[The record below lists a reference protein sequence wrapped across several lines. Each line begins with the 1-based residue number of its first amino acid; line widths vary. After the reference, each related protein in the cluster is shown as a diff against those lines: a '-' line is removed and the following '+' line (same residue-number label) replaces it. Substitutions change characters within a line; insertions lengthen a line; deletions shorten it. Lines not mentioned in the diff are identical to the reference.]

1 MESFVTDQTI
11 FSYRQPNVGQKK
23 INIIV
28 ISILPLNKM
37 SFNLK
42 KSGKQTKICKVS
54 KILWQ
59 FYDTWKMF
67 RLNLIGQIIW
77 DKFYTKGLFYLYIT
91 CRLSEKNQIIVCLTQ
106 LKGIPWL
113 VLAIA
118 LLFDDIYG
126 SISASNTTK
135 ITIFKLKFVMLIQ
148 QYLRVIQISL
158 I

>member
-1 MESFVTDQTI
+1 MESFVTEQTI
-11 FSYRQPNVGQKK
+11 FSYRQPNVGQKN

-42 KSGKQTKICKVS
+42 KVENKPKFAVS
-54 KILWQ
+54 KTLWQ
-59 FYDTWKMF
+59 FHDTWKMF
-67 RLNLIGQIIW
+67 RLNLISQIIW
-77 DKFYTKGLFYLYIT
+77 DKFYTKGLFYLYVT
-91 CRLSEKNQIIVCLTQ
+91 CRLSEKNQIIACLTQ
-106 LKGIPWL
+106 LKRIPWL